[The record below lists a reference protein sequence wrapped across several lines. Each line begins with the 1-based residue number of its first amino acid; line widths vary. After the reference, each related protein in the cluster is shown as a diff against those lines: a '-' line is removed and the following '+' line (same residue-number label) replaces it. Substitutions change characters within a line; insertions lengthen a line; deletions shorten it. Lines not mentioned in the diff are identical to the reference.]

1 MRPSSVGNMF
11 SGKLSHAVGYG
22 DLSIRRYG
30 ELCLRTM
37 RTIGSESFFCLT
49 LNLPA

>member
-1 MRPSSVGNMF
+1 MGNMF
-11 SGKLSHAVGYG
+11 SGKLPHAIGYG
-22 DLSIRRYG
+22 DLSIRRYD
-30 ELCLRTM
+30 ELCLCAM